1 MVLVYI
7 LTERGYIDGIHVT
20 IYSIHGSYGKG
31 NETWGKC
38 HGKCHGKC
46 WSTWNGVLDIF
57 CGRGD
62 EHPHTSWEFNHQLDI
77 HPLARGFSC
86 FHLGSVTVVF
96 FLPGSWDDVIGNT
109 RKTRGSQGFESWSFA
124 HLRNGY
130 LKICVV
136 CQSWV
141 SEFPKLKTQYW
152 DSPIYSPFLGRT
164 LKSSQSVFFEWPR
177 RLAMMAGPKERAGLM
192 EQPVTS
198 DPPVIVRMVYS
209 VYHINDPP
217 MGEPNIIAGC
227 NHILS
232 NTSPMQQSCSH
243 YNTYFPNS
251 QLLSVITSLK
261 VITCLV
267 SLPHVTTSLINSSLP

>member
-1 MVLVYI
+1 M
-7 LTERGYIDGIHVT
+7 GFHV
-20 IYSIHGSYGKG
+20 
-31 NETWGKC
+31 
-38 HGKCHGKC
+38 
-46 WSTWNGVLDIF
+46 STWDQ
-57 CGRGD
+57 
-62 EHPHTSWEFNHQLDI
+62 S
-77 HPLARGFSC
+77 PL
-86 FHLGSVTVVF
+86 F

-141 SEFPKLKTQYW
+141 SEFPKLKTQFW
-152 DSPIYSPFLGRT
+152 DSPIYSPFLGKT

-217 MGEPNIIAGC
+217 MGSPTSSPAATTSSPTQVPCNSHAAII
-227 NHILS
+227 IR
-232 NTSPMQQSCSH
+232 
-243 YNTYFPNS
+243 
-251 QLLSVITSLK
+251 TSL
-261 VITCLV
+261 THNF
-267 SLPHVTTSLINSSLP
+267 SQSSLP

>member
-1 MVLVYI
+1 MWHCDVLPG
-7 LTERGYIDGIHVT
+7 LLWAP
-20 IYSIHGSYGKG
+20 GSTWWCCQVAWSTVPPGLLQCSSSNLVVAP
-31 NETWGKC
+31 NETWPFDAML
-38 HGKCHGKC
+38 
-46 WSTWNGVLDIF
+46 TWKMPWKMLINLEWGTRHILWAW
-57 CGRGD
+57 RW
-62 EHPHTSWEFNHQLDI
+62 TSSYLMGIQPPTGHSSASPWVFMF
-77 HPLARGFSC
+77 PLGISHRC
-86 FHLGSVTVVF
+86 F

-141 SEFPKLKTQYW
+141 SEFPKLKTQFW
-152 DSPIYSPFLGRT
+152 DSPIYSPFLGKT

-217 MGEPNIIAGC
+217 MGSPTSSPAATTSSPTQVPCNSHAAII
-227 NHILS
+227 IR
-232 NTSPMQQSCSH
+232 
-243 YNTYFPNS
+243 
-251 QLLSVITSLK
+251 TSL
-261 VITCLV
+261 THNF
-267 SLPHVTTSLINSSLP
+267 SQSSLP